1 MTAGGGMNVL
11 AIDGPSGSGKSTV
24 ARAVGAAL
32 GLPVLETGAMYRA
45 LTLWALTRGLAPGDA
60 DALSALAAGVRIEVD
75 DRVRVDGSDVT
86 DDLRRA
92 DVTAAVSAVAA
103 VPGVR
108 AALVARQREWIA
120 RHGGGVVEGRDIG
133 TVVAPDAVLK
143 VYLVAGE
150 DERARRRQ
158 SQENLA
164 GLEATRDD
172 LRRRDEFDSGRAV
185 APLAVAV
192 DAVVVDTTGRSV
204 DEVVSEVMGHYR
216 AVVAS

>member
-1 MTAGGGMNVL
+1 MNVL

-45 LTLWALTRGLAPGDA
+45 VTLCALAQGLAPGDA
-60 DALSALAAGVRIEVD
+60 DALSDLAARLHIEVD

-133 TVVAPDAVLK
+133 TVVVPDAVLK
-143 VYLVAGE
+143 VYLVARE

-158 SQENLA
+158 SQEHLA

-172 LRRRDEFDSGRAV
+172 LRRRDAFDSGRAV
-185 APLAVAV
+185 APLAAAV
-192 DAVVVDTTGRSV
+192 DAVIVDTTGRTI

>member
-1 MTAGGGMNVL
+1 MNVL

-24 ARAVGAAL
+24 AREVGAAL

-45 LTLWALTRGLAPGDA
+45 VTLCALAQGLAPGDA
-60 DALSALAAGVRIEVD
+60 DALSDLAARLHIEVD
-75 DRVRVDGSDVT
+75 DRVLVDGSDVT
-86 DDLRRA
+86 DDLRRVE
-92 DVTAAVSAVAA
+92 VTAAVSVVAA

-172 LRRRDEFDSGRAV
+172 LRRRDAFDSGRAV
-185 APLAVAV
+185 APLAAAV
-192 DAVVVDTTGRSV
+192 DAVVVDTTGRPI
-204 DEVVSEVMGHYR
+204 DEVVSEVMAHYR
-216 AVVAS
+216 AVVTS